1 MNINKVFTGMLALAC
16 GSTLAASHIGFLMPS
31 GARQDSRVEIIVGG
45 QGFWGSHGVHISGG
59 GVTVSAAWENGRVTK
74 LELTPDCAGTYKVEL
89 PGRGILEVYADGH
102 TVIDCGTL

>member
-45 QGFWGSHGVHISGG
+45 QGFWGSHLSLIRHLCI
-59 GVTVSAAWENGRVTK
+59 
-74 LELTPDCAGTYKVEL
+74 
-89 PGRGILEVYADGH
+89 
-102 TVIDCGTL
+102 